1 MVSPKAPTGF
11 RLGTRAL
18 ASRAVGSNSI
28 TSGKQETIVQALN
41 CKAALR
47 KDQDRRPWRLA
58 GWVFS
63 VRREGKGRDKGICFW
78 KLSDFEAMAKTWL
91 LVVLVN
97 TLLVFVS
104 NGIRAEMLGE
114 ANCEDLGFTGLA
126 LCSDCDSLA
135 EYVKDQGRTEHHSTT
150 LAHNLP
156 LSIHLSIYLSIWFF
170 ALCKMGNLLNL
181 NLQSLWL

>member
-1 MVSPKAPTGF
+1 
-11 RLGTRAL
+11 
-18 ASRAVGSNSI
+18 
-28 TSGKQETIVQALN
+28 
-41 CKAALR
+41 
-47 KDQDRRPWRLA
+47 
-58 GWVFS
+58 
-63 VRREGKGRDKGICFW
+63 
-78 KLSDFEAMAKTWL
+78 MAKTWL

-135 EYVKDQGRTEHHSTT
+135 EYVKDQGRTEDQSTT

-156 LSIHLSIYLSIWFF
+156 LSIYLSIYLSIWFF
-170 ALCKMGNLLNL
+170 ALCKMGNLLNF
-181 NLQSLWL
+181 NLQSL